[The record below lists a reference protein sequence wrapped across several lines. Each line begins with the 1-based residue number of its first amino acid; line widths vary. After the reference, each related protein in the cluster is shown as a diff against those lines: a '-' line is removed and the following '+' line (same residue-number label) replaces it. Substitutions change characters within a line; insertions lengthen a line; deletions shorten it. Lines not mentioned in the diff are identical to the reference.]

1 MISGC
6 HYVCEL
12 SVILNHAARNRDSQ
26 MPQVPDIQM
35 FPVRVITP
43 QVPDIQTF
51 PVCVIVPQVPDIQTF
66 PYDVRLVRM
75 APTYPNIDEFTDTE
89 RTCDSESSAP
99 ADGGSAMR

>member
-12 SVILNHAARNRDSQ
+12 SVILNHTALNRDSQ
-26 MPQVPDIQM
+26 M
-35 FPVRVITP
+35 P

-66 PYDVRLVRM
+66 PYDVQLVRM
-75 APTYPNIDEFTDTE
+75 GPNLSK
-89 RTCDSESSAP
+89 R
-99 ADGGSAMR
+99 R